1 MFRSTAFFLA
11 ASLLTV
17 RPLIS
22 AEPQPPL
29 ETLRPDDISPGCL
42 CSFSLQPQA
51 DSSVPLVFALDL
63 SSGQGLIRVAGSL
76 LRLTRISSEEN
87 KKRAHKDSVGDR
99 YIEVWGSGSTSL
111 TLRYKT
117 TFVCPPADS
126 SCSHTDYQ
134 GTLALEH
141 DAGNLR
147 LDIWGGCGCPS
158 GG

>member
-1 MFRSTAFFLA
+1 MFRSTAFSLA
-11 ASLLTV
+11 VSLLTV
-17 RPLIS
+17 RPLIA

-29 ETLRPDDISPGCL
+29 EALRPDDISPGCL

-63 SSGQGLIRVAGSL
+63 PSGQGLIRVAGSL
-76 LRLTRISSEEN
+76 LRLTRVSSEEN
-87 KKRAHKDSVGDR
+87 KKRARKDSVGDR
-99 YIEVWGSGSTSL
+99 YTEIWGSGSSTL

-147 LDIWGGCGCPS
+147 LDIWSGCGCPS

>member
-11 ASLLTV
+11 VSLLTV
-17 RPLIS
+17 RPLIA
-22 AEPQPPL
+22 AEPPAPL
-29 ETLRPDDISPGCL
+29 ETLRPVDISPGCR

-51 DSSVPLVFALDL
+51 DPSVPLVFALDL
-63 SSGQGLIRVAGSL
+63 SSGQGLIRVAGAL

-87 KKRAHKDSVGDR
+87 KKRARKDSVGDR
-99 YIEVWGSGSTSL
+99 YTELWSSGSTTL

-117 TFVCPPADS
+117 TFVCPPDDS

-134 GTLALEH
+134 GTLSLEH
-141 DAGNLR
+141 DAGDLR
-147 LDIWGGCGCPS
+147 LDVWGGCGCPS